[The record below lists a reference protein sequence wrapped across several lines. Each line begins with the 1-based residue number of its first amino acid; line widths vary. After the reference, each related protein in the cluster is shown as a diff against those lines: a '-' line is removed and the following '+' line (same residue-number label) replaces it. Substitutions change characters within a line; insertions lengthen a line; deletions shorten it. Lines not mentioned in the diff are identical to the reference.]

1 MSWTRSV
8 RRLAD
13 QGTLLRDKVQFL
25 APLATRITIGLGFHQ
40 AGTGKLENLERT
52 TAFFMGLGLPAPGV
66 HALLIGG
73 LETIGGIAL
82 LLGLATRP
90 VAALLCCTML
100 VALGTAER
108 ETFLAA
114 WGSASE
120 TAPTDIAA
128 FVFLLLTSW
137 LFFHGAG
144 AASLDAALTR
154 VLRRSPDTIPPT
166 PAVAGNH

>member
-1 MSWTRSV
+1 MSWMQSLRGVAEHVTR
-8 RRLAD
+8 
-13 QGTLLRDKVQFL
+13 LRDRAQFI
-25 APLATRITIGLGFHQ
+25 APLATRLTVGLGFYQ
-40 AGTGKLENLERT
+40 AGTGKLENLDRT
-52 TAFFMGLGLPAPGV
+52 TAFFMNLGIPAPGT
-66 HALLIGG
+66 HAVLIGG
-73 LETIGGIAL
+73 LETVGGIAL

-137 LFFHGAG
+137 LFFQGAG
-144 AASLDAALTR
+144 AASLDALFSR
-154 VLRRSPDTIPPT
+154 VLRRSSDTVMPT